1 MTDEQATQTTP
12 TSPLTLESSDDFSTV
27 VSDHD
32 VVLVDFY
39 ADWCGPCQM
48 LEPILETV
56 ARETAATV
64 LKVDSDRFQ
73 ELAAQHG
80 VRGIPTTV
88 LYADGKPQESLTGV
102 HQADQYATLIG
113 QYA

>member
-1 MTDEQATQTTP
+1 MTDEQATQTT
-12 TSPLTLESSDDFSTV
+12 TRPLTLETADDFSTV
-27 VSDHD
+27 VTEHG

-48 LEPILETV
+48 FEPILETV
-56 ARETAATV
+56 AQETPATV

-73 ELAAQHG
+73 QLAAQHG

-88 LYADGKPQESLTGV
+88 LYADGEPRESLVGV
-102 HQADQYATLIG
+102 HQADEYASLIDQYA
-113 QYA
+113 